1 MRCCGAA
8 SKNHAA
14 SLGNP
19 MAKSWGNHPENHGKN
34 QKEFQDPRMEVL
46 YHISGHILWGY
57 FLKFSP
63 YIMVIEKN
71 WEECWE
77 NFDFQSD
84 SLGKC
89 WYAL

>member
-1 MRCCGAA
+1 
-8 SKNHAA
+8 
-14 SLGNP
+14 